1 MGAARSDDKG
11 TDLEQ
16 PAQRRG
22 LIALRLGFLDCKVG
36 LRIALELTDGGVSG
50 RSCPHTVLSANWGLT
65 CLIFPTTGY
74 AGRCYE
80 LGTDKDHAVS
90 GYFHVN
96 QSP

>member
-36 LRIALELTDGGVSG
+36 LRIASELTDGGVSG
-50 RSCPHTVLSANWGLT
+50 RSCPHTVLSDNCGLT
-65 CLIFPTTGY
+65 CLIFPTILFY
-74 AGRCYE
+74 EFCYTYGGE
-80 LGTDKDHAVS
+80 ETRSV
-90 GYFHVN
+90 
-96 QSP
+96 